1 VLLHN
6 IAKMG
11 VPTHRRIGGFAL
23 TNRRPIGDNMD
34 ESQRMLTRDNAA
46 SLVPGEI
53 RLDMRN
59 IKDVDQ
65 LREVLRVLLDRDTRP
80 SGEHVPED
88 IPHIA
93 QATVFIMNNRKAIEY
108 NLKRGLKP

>member
-1 VLLHN
+1 
-6 IAKMG
+6 
-11 VPTHRRIGGFAL
+11 
-23 TNRRPIGDNMD
+23 
-34 ESQRMLTRDNAA
+34 MLTRDNAV
-46 SLVPGEI
+46 SLVPREI

-93 QATVFIMNNRKAIEY
+93 QATIFIMDNRKAIEY